1 MDRIMDPHGLF
12 LMTNGS
18 CYQVGEK
25 LVLQM
30 TRRSTWEC
38 RFRSGDLP
46 LLCLCLCI
54 HQKSESEVMIFNPKS
69 ITDFNQFEG
78 TIWAKC
84 NMMEKICQKC
94 DFGLKEILKKNT
106 DSTEKSNKCNQ
117 CDFASFLAGDLRTH
131 LTMHS
136 EEKSNKCNQ
145 CDYAFSEKR
154 KLVRHLKTH
163 SGEKPNE
170 SNQCDYATSEKISL
184 VRHLNIHSGEKPKNV
199 TMQCI
204 VTLAALV

>member
-1 MDRIMDPHGLF
+1 MVIFLSLTAIMSINLGQQRRIQSIHCQVYITDGSYHG
-12 LMTNGS
+12 
-18 CYQVGEK
+18 
-25 LVLQM
+25 
-30 TRRSTWEC
+30 STWLALDDQWLLLPSGREASSADDTTFNWEC
-38 RFRSGDLP
+38 RFRSGGLP
-46 LLCLCLCI
+46 LSCLCLCI

-136 EEKSNKCNQ
+136 EESRTN
-145 CDYAFSEKR
+145 
-154 KLVRHLKTH
+154 
-163 SGEKPNE
+163 
-170 SNQCDYATSEKISL
+170 ATSVIMHSL
-184 VRHLNIHSGEKPKNV
+184 RKGSWSDI
-199 TMQCI
+199 
-204 VTLAALV
+204 